1 MASFAATLKPLLLY
15 SGVMAINIL
24 DFNPEQHQKVRYN
37 HELYVV
43 LLKEVEFLNLSP
55 NDEVVIH
62 FVTHNKIIVR
72 ASQQTHEKYRVRK
85 KELMPVEP
93 HIIE

>member
-1 MASFAATLKPLLLY
+1 
-15 SGVMAINIL
+15 MAINIL

-43 LLKEVEFLNLSP
+43 LLREADFINLSP

-62 FVTHNKIIVR
+62 LVTHNKIIVR
-72 ASQQTHEKYRVRK
+72 ASQQAQEKYRVRK
-85 KELMPVEP
+85 KELMAVEP